1 MFDWMKNHK
10 KLIAFIT
17 FMIIF
22 GIPFIIHVLFKLHS
36 NIDFFVAEWT
46 AGELLSYYGSI
57 LAFLGT
63 VILGALSLYQNQII
77 KQESDKRTTLLEQ
90 RERESNMPRFRI
102 NHVLSHGNSSGMK
115 FNIENIST
123 NIANNILIGPVKIV
137 NKSKETIWSQHSVV
151 HVDTIPPNQKHDI
164 SLTNP
169 PLSEIGCHFTMQ
181 MQCQDKFGI
190 LHKYNIWSFSDTIS
204 STPHFQIEEIK
215 DTETP

>member
-1 MFDWMKNHK
+1 MFNWMKNHK

-77 KQESDKRTTLLEQ
+77 KQESDKRTALLEQ
-90 RERESNMPRFRI
+90 REHESNMPRFSVVSC
-102 NHVLSHGNSSGMK
+102 NSNGNATNLGFDITNISENNAQK
-115 FNIENIST
+115 LIFFNIKILNPNKESDWESKVTYALDFLPANEKKNIKLS
-123 NIANNILIGPVKIV
+123 
-137 NKSKETIWSQHSVV
+137 
-151 HVDTIPPNQKHDI
+151 
-164 SLTNP
+164 NP
-169 PLSEIGCHFTMQ
+169 AINDDFELYMEMTCL
-181 MQCQDKFGI
+181 D
-190 LHKYNIWSFSDTIS
+190 KYNESHNYIIKGLMNAGKTFPALKI
-204 STPHFQIEEIK
+204 IELS
-215 DTETP
+215 

>member
-1 MFDWMKNHK
+1 MFNWMKDHK

-77 KQESDKRTTLLEQ
+77 KQESDKRTELLEQ
-90 RERESNMPRFRI
+90 REHESNMPRFR
-102 NHVLSHGNSSGMK
+102 LRYAGSQGNTSKMQLE
-115 FNIENIST
+115 IENISE
-123 NIANNILIGPVKIV
+123 NIANDIVLYDVKIF
-137 NKSKETIWSQHSVV
+137 SAQKEILWDKKAAV
-151 HVDTIPPNQKHDI
+151 HLDTIQANNKVSIYLGNPA
-164 SLTNP
+164 LTENN
-169 PLSEIGCHFTMQ
+169 CCFKMK
-181 MQCQDKFGI
+181 MKCDDKYGDE
-190 LHKYNIWSFSDTIS
+190 HSYKIWAFCDTIS

>member
-1 MFDWMKNHK
+1 MFNWMKNHK

-77 KQESDKRTTLLEQ
+77 KQESDKRTALLEQ
-90 RERESNMPRFRI
+90 REHESNMPRFSVVSC
-102 NHVLSHGNSSGMK
+102 NSNGNATNLGFDITNISENNAQK
-115 FNIENIST
+115 LIFFNIKILNPNKESDWESKVTYVLDFLPANEKKNIKLS
-123 NIANNILIGPVKIV
+123 
-137 NKSKETIWSQHSVV
+137 
-151 HVDTIPPNQKHDI
+151 
-164 SLTNP
+164 NP
-169 PLSEIGCHFTMQ
+169 AINDDFELYMEMTCL
-181 MQCQDKFGI
+181 D
-190 LHKYNIWSFSDTIS
+190 KYNEQHNYIIKGLMHTGQTFPTLKI
-204 STPHFQIEEIK
+204 IELS
-215 DTETP
+215 